1 MNFFNP
7 IFSIPDLITKALIL
21 LVALPIHELCHAW
34 TAEYFGDDTPRMY
47 GRLSFNPLVH
57 LDVIGSLL
65 ILFSG
70 FGWAKPVPINPYQL
84 GKRSPSAVMWVSLA
98 GPVSNLVLAILTAI
112 PLRLGVFNGL
122 LSNSSPILRA
132 VPDILLGFM
141 AINLVLF
148 LFNLIPLAPLDG
160 EKILGYFFPPSW
172 GNALDRIRPYSPMIL
187 LLIVFVLPYFGL
199 PILSW
204 IMGPPLNALS
214 RLLLG
219 G

>member
-1 MNFFNP
+1 MNFFNS
-7 IFSIPDLITKALIL
+7 FLSIPDLVSKALIL
-21 LVALPIHELCHAW
+21 LIALPIHELCHAW
-34 TAEYFGDDTPRMY
+34 TAEYFGDDTPRMH

-65 ILFSG
+65 IIVSR

-112 PLRLGVFNGL
+112 PLRLGLFDSL
-122 LSNSSPILRA
+122 AASTSPVLAA
-132 VPDILLGFM
+132 VPNILLGFM
-141 AINLVLF
+141 GINLVLF

-187 LLIVFVLPYFGL
+187 LLVVFVLPYFGF
-199 PILSW
+199 PVLSW
-204 IMGPPLNALS
+204 IIGPPLNALS